1 MFRRVGVLILPLLMA
16 AVCASSRIGCSS
28 LAAATPRPWP
38 PCCALQAQSEYCQ
51 RVTSARCRYFELL
64 KYFQTGVNILA
75 IKYNQSGEADCASPR
90 RRQAYGTWPDQRD
103 CPDARGRAALAI
115 LQQALEIEEQ
125 GGLMLPD
132 GSRRHH
138 QVGFSFGTS
147 PDEQK
152 QIWAFKPRAKTA

>member
-1 MFRRVGVLILPLLMA
+1 MA
-16 AVCASSRIGCSS
+16 LG
-28 LAAATPRPWP
+28 
-38 PCCALQAQSEYCQ
+38 Q
-51 RVTSARCRYFELL
+51 
-64 KYFQTGVNILA
+64 
-75 IKYNQSGEADCASPR
+75 IKGIVRTLGEER
-90 RRQAYGTWPDQRD
+90 
-103 CPDARGRAALAI
+103 ALAI

-152 QIWAFKPRAKTA
+152 QIWAFKPRAKTAQKTGQASTG